1 MVYYGVFVPLR
12 VKPEGKTLSVL
23 TKIRRNEY
31 FKSTIVIAI
40 IVSMVLGFFFG
51 LELVLGTAVPVRVV
65 ESGSMCVPYGGACD
79 GWLSLTHPFAHTL
92 HKGDIIIIQKINP
105 ADLSANYPNSDI
117 IVYQNPTDL
126 TSTPIVHRIIATYE
140 VNGTIYFQTKGDGN
154 GDKWPAVTQE
164 YDSNTIWHTGQGV
177 PQDLVIGKVVMRIP
191 YFGWVTLFLRNNPW
205 GLPVI
210 IAIILLLVVVE
221 FVIPLVRGKK
231 LLKTKKIEEL
241 ISYSAKILIV
251 RKQMIFRFRR

>member
-1 MVYYGVFVPLR
+1 
-12 VKPEGKTLSVL
+12 
-23 TKIRRNEY
+23 
-31 FKSTIVIAI
+31 
-40 IVSMVLGFFFG
+40 
-51 LELVLGTAVPVRVV
+51 
-65 ESGSMCVPYGGACD
+65 MCVPYGGACD
-79 GWLSLTHPFAHTL
+79 DWLSLTHPFAHTL

-210 IAIILLLVVVE
+210 IAIILLLVVLE
-221 FVIPLVRGKK
+221 FVIPIVRGKK

-251 RKQMIFRFRR
+251 RKQMIFRFLR